1 MADMARVCNLL
12 ASALTAR
19 AGLLHREKPLLHTD
33 LTMTTAGRTVNRFST
48 GRSTTAIA
56 VFTGNSSRDTD
67 LNRGAPDSSLKIK
80 FEIVAKISA
89 LTHMTAPATATTA
102 ASEYIAEDVTKNV
115 TEISSAGAGLAF
127 HAGVPELIIATAL
140 FLIRKHFE
148 SLIGFFEFF
157 FRFGVIRIPIRVI
170 FHGHATVSLLD
181 VGFRGATIN
190 TQYFVVI
197 PLRHIARY
205 AAR

>member
-1 MADMARVCNLL
+1 
-12 ASALTAR
+12 
-19 AGLLHREKPLLHTD
+19 
-33 LTMTTAGRTVNRFST
+33 MTTAGRAVNRFST
-48 GRSTTAIA
+48 WRSTTAIA

-80 FEIVAKISA
+80 FEIVAKISP
-89 LTHMTAPATATTA
+89 LTHMTAPATAT
-102 ASEYIAEDVTKNV
+102 SEYIAEDVTKNV